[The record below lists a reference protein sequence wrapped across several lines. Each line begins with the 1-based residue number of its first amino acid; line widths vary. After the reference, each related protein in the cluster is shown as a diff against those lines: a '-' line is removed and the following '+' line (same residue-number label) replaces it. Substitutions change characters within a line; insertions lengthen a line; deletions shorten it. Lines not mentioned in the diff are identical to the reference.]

1 MYNIYSRFIPALFI
15 LLNSVIFSSI
25 VFAETEE
32 EEMARM
38 QKELNQGVMKQPF
51 LAEQPA
57 KVEAYIQEALKNKVV
72 PPEYTGQYWR
82 PGYTCRDLLRYSWR
96 EYRNCR
102 YYYRY
107 HGRYYPY

>member
-1 MYNIYSRFIPALFI
+1 MQKYYTLFSFI
-15 LLNSVIFSSI
+15 LLIASNAFSLPA
-25 VFAETEE
+25 FAETEE

-38 QKELNQGVMKQPF
+38 QKQLNQGVMEQPF

-57 KVEAYIQEALKNKVV
+57 KVDAYIAESLKNKVV
-72 PPEYTGQYWR
+72 PPEYSGTHWR

-102 YYYRY
+102 YYHRY
-107 HGRYYPY
+107 NGRYYPY